1 MNKGAKL
8 ALVILGLAAI
18 VVPVILLIVFTSKVQ
33 KVPNVSTGT
42 RPIDQSAVEKTVQKY
57 CYQRSVPETGIVLAG
72 LLVVYNRLSQK
83 AVFHYAIFS

>member
-57 CYQRSVPETGIVLAG
+57 PKPIASPTAASPSAIPKQA
-72 LLVVYNRLSQK
+72 SQS
-83 AVFHYAIFS
+83 AQ